1 MDAKGL
7 IQEKLGGKIMAD
19 MYQYP
24 EYYNLVFGKRDFKK
38 ECNFITKLFSRF
50 SQIKVSKVL
59 DIACGTGP
67 HMQELATRGFDVAGL
82 DISKKMISKVNS
94 GLKANL
100 HFIGAYLA
108 DMSDFKLPLKFDAC
122 VCMVNSLEI
131 LTRNE
136 QLISHFCSVAKCL
149 KPGGIYVIELDN
161 PAFIFS
167 APKPGEKPKEY
178 KKTVKKGKIMINV
191 TFCRFP
197 FDFEN
202 FLERSELVLDVNDNG
217 RKLKIINNSPIRRL
231 TPSDINLFVR
241 LNGKFEL
248 LKIIGNFKLD
258 SSINDRNSGKMIV
271 VLRKK

>member
-1 MDAKGL
+1 MDAKGF

-24 EYYNLVFGKRDFKK
+24 EYYNLVFGKRNFKK
-38 ECNFITKLFSRF
+38 ECNFIIKLFSRF

-67 HMQELATRGFDVAGL
+67 HMQELATKGLDVAGL
-82 DISKKMISKVNS
+82 DISKKMTNETTKKF
-94 GLKANL
+94 KANP
-100 HFIGAYLA
+100 HFIGTYLA

-122 VCMVNSLEI
+122 ICMVNSLGI
-131 LTRNE
+131 LTKNE
-136 QLISHFCSVAKCL
+136 QLISHFSSVARCL
-149 KPGGIYVIELDN
+149 KPGGLYILELDN
-161 PAFIFS
+161 PAFISS
-167 APKPGEKPKEY
+167 APKPEEKPKEY
-178 KKTVKKGKIMINV
+178 KKTVKKGKITISV
-191 TFCRFP
+191 TFRRFP

-217 RKLKIINNSPIRRL
+217 KKLKMINNNPIRRL
-231 TPSDINLFVR
+231 TPSDINLFIR

-248 LKIIGNFKLD
+248 LKILGNFKLD
-258 SSINDRNSGKMIV
+258 SSINDQNSGKMIA